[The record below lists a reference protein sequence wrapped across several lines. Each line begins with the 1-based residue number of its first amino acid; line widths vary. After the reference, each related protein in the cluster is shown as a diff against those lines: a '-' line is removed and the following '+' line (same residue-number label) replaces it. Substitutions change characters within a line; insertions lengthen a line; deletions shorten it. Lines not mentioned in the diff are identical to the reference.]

1 MDTPLGEI
9 VRAAVSDVH
18 AALGGGLGEPLY
30 QNALAIAL
38 RQRGRV
44 VETEVVVPIAY
55 RGVYVG
61 FVRPD
66 LVVDRE
72 LVLELK
78 ATTKIVD
85 AHAVQTRAYLRWLPP
100 PPPGHERLAS
110 VMRGAVVNFGRD
122 VVEVLPVEAPVLTRV
137 DC

>member
-18 AALGGGLGEPLY
+18 AVLGGGLGEPLY

-61 FVRPD
+61 FVCPD
-66 LVVDRE
+66 L
-72 LVLELK
+72 LLYTVLLPRPPRVRDM
-78 ATTKIVD
+78 AR
-85 AHAVQTRAYLRWLPP
+85 RARIEGWGGGPCARCGCP
-100 PPPGHERLAS
+100 TCLACRRCPRAAS
-110 VMRGAVVNFGRD
+110 
-122 VVEVLPVEAPVLTRV
+122 
-137 DC
+137 